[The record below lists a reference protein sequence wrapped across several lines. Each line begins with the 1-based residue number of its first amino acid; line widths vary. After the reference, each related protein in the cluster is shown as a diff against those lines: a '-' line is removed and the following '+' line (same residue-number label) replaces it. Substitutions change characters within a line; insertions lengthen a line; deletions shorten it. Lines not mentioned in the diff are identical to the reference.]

1 MRKKGLDFLQT
12 VSNNSNNFTHYSQ
25 STSKISLGD
34 CRINN
39 HTTINLN
46 QCAKYKRADFFFV
59 HAFLISEHLWAYS
72 GGTLNA

>member
-1 MRKKGLDFLQT
+1 MGDGENEKERARFSPD
-12 VSNNSNNFTHYSQ
+12 FTHYSQ

-46 QCAKYKRADFFFV
+46 QCAKYKRADFFFCSCL
-59 HAFLISEHLWAYS
+59 FNI
-72 GGTLNA
+72 